1 MAVAVAVAVAAVVA
15 AAVDREAAVAVVAV
29 KAAAAVR
36 ADAARAAVVRADVV
50 RAVAIRGGPT
60 MAGRVEATAAVAKP
74 EQVTPGVAGHGREW
88 GTQSLAR
95 YKRGLEAIQASSRSR
110 YRQACAIDLPRVSRY
125 LRALSA
131 ARCRQIYS
139 LGCRSIRVT
148 NMRWLELVWRC
159 SRSGPAQS
167 QPSCRTHSVDD
178 VISRQKQSRPSNST
192 PAFIAGDIFRW
203 GTRAAS

>member
-1 MAVAVAVAVAAVVA
+1 MAVAAVVA

-29 KAAAAVR
+29 KAAAVR
-36 ADAARAAVVRADVV
+36 ADAARAAVV

-60 MAGRVEATAAVAKP
+60 MADRVEATAAVARP

-148 NMRWLELVWRC
+148 NMRWSELVWRC

-192 PAFIAGDIFRW
+192 PAFIAGDIFCW